1 MSHSS
6 QTFCF
11 FLDPDTETDLPTLP
25 TPGGL
30 SYFEVS
36 GRKCFSVRDGRLT
49 GHEKGHGL
57 IQLEAIRSR
66 TQSSLLMTIEPGMR
80 VTVNGLLAACFSILS
95 PGDVLSIEEHVLH
108 LSLLNR
114 PYTGPPD
121 MNHLSAKCG
130 YCRVKI
136 LDEPGM
142 RVYVCP
148 NCQLPTHCQGE
159 EIPVEKR
166 LECAKLSSHCGHCQS
181 VIVKSEGF
189 THVPTL

>member
-1 MSHSS
+1 MSLSS

-11 FLDPDTETDLPTLP
+11 FLDRDSKTDLPTLP
-25 TPGGL
+25 TPDGL
-30 SYFEVS
+30 TYFELS
-36 GRKCFSVRDGRLT
+36 GRQCFSILGERLS
-49 GHEKGHGL
+49 GHEAGDRL
-57 IQLEAIRSR
+57 IELEAIRSK

-80 VTVNGLLAACFSILS
+80 VTVNGLLAACFSVLR
-95 PGDVLSIEEHVLH
+95 PGDVLGIEEHVLH

-121 MNHLSAKCG
+121 RSHLSAKCG

-136 LDEPGM
+136 LDKPGM

-148 NCQLPTHCQGE
+148 NCQLPTHSQGE
-159 EIPVEKR
+159 EIPVEER
-166 LECAKLSSHCGHCQS
+166 LECARLSSHCGHCQS
-181 VIVKSEGF
+181 DIVKSEGF